1 MAQRRQAA
9 IGLALAAAILAAWL
23 AVHVYAMF
31 FFDLTWDALP
41 LAFVPALL
49 LAAVQC
55 WLSVGL
61 FIVSHDAMHGS
72 LVPGAK
78 RINSAIG
85 AGLLAVASFAWPRV
99 ALVFIL
105 IAITALIATAAIGVF
120 HVGVEYRW
128 WAGPQAC
135 SGNIPTGLSAE
146 QLKKY
151 LFGAKMVR
159 CDQTA
164 WSMWGISMAGWNA
177 ILSAALAFVL
187 SSGVAHWV
195 RSRT

>member
-1 MAQRRQAA
+1 MTLSEPFPLPSKLGLLALLGSGALLGGAYYFQYVV
-9 IGLALAAAILAAWL
+9 GLAPCEMCHWQRWPHM
-23 AVHVYAMF
+23 V
-31 FFDLTWDALP
+31 
-41 LAFVPALL
+41 
-49 LAAVQC
+49 
-55 WLSVGL
+55 
-61 FIVSHDAMHGS
+61 
-72 LVPGAK
+72 
-78 RINSAIG
+78 AIG
-85 AGLLAVASFAWPRV
+85 AGFLAAASFAWPRL
-99 ALVFIL
+99 ALVFML

-128 WAGPQAC
+128 WPGPQAC
-135 SGNIPTGLSAE
+135 TGNIPTGLSAE

-187 SSGVAHWV
+187 SSGVANWV